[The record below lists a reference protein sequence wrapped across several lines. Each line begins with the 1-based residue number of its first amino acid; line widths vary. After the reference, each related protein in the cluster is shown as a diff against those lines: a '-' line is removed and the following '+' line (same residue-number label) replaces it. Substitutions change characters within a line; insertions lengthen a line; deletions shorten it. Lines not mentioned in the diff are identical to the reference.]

1 MNSIKKILSQT
12 ITSKPDTLQF
22 AKDRKYE
29 ESWIIPSSQSRPTR
43 ENIEDYLHK
52 ETFETI
58 IAEFIWNSQDDDKR
72 FVLTIFLDKNCKLK
86 DSEKFISISLGL
98 FYDYRGFNTLIK
110 ELDKQIIG
118 NEYLFTNPVD
128 AVNMSIFNHWLSVGP
143 IDLWKKNESYNKD
156 IVKSKI
162 MTRPEIERTTLN
174 YQGLLFRFNTN
185 GEYNGPYYGIKTPC
199 CNKIRNE
206 WIVNYDTIDYWMR
219 MMLKFT

>member
-1 MNSIKKILSQT
+1 MNTIKEILSQT
-12 ITSKPDTLQF
+12 ITSKPDILQF

-29 ESWIIPSSQSRPTR
+29 ESWIIPSSQSRPATK
-43 ENIEDYLHK
+43 EIEDYLSK
-52 ETFETI
+52 DTFETI
-58 IAEFIWNSQDDDKR
+58 IVEYIWNSQDDNKR

-86 DSEKFISISLGL
+86 DSEKFISISLAL
-98 FYDYRGFNTLIK
+98 FYDYRDFNTLIT

-118 NEYLFTNPVD
+118 NEYLLTSPVD
-128 AVNMSIFNHWLSVGP
+128 AVNMSVFNHWLSVGP
-143 IDLWKKNESYNKD
+143 VDLWKKNESYNKD

-174 YQGLLFRFNTN
+174 YQGLLFRFNIN

-199 CNKIRNE
+199 CNKIGNE